1 MSRRLIALS
10 CLLALGLVAAVPP
23 RPGEQDLARARE
35 LLARFTGEWDTES
48 SFMGLPPSQGH
59 ESVKAL
65 RHGLSLVV
73 TSRADM
79 GPQGQ
84 FEGHGLIGFDPRSG
98 KWLHVW
104 TDNREPGL
112 SVSEGQWTEDGS
124 TFFVDAEMDM
134 GGGPQLMRMATRVV
148 GPDALEFTMA
158 ARDAAA
164 GVAPMMTMSYRR
176 AH

>member
-1 MSRRLIALS
+1 MSRRLLALS

-35 LLARFTGEWDTES
+35 LLARFAGEWDTES
-48 SFMGLPPSQGH
+48 SFMGFPPSRGR

-65 RHGLSLVV
+65 PHGLSLVV
-73 TSRADM
+73 VSRADM

-84 FEGHGLIGFDPRSG
+84 FEGHGLVGYDPRSG

-112 SVSEGQWTEDGS
+112 SVSEGHWTEDGS
-124 TFFVDAEMDM
+124 AFVVDTEMDM
-134 GGGPQLMRMATRVV
+134 GGGPQLMRMATRVL

-158 ARDAAA
+158 PGDAAEDA
-164 GVAPMMTMSYRR
+164 APLMRMTYSR
-176 AH
+176 AK